1 MAMVGGDYAPPTP
14 TGHNRADH
22 PQLEIPQLII
32 RSADDVTGTEHDV
45 SGDHWRSRRILTA
58 ADHMGYSL
66 NDVLIDPGFELELEY
81 RHHLEA
87 CYVVSGRMEVTDAA
101 TGREHMVGPGGVYAL
116 DQYDRHTAR
125 SAGGARLV
133 CIFNPALRG
142 TERHVDG
149 GYESSDS

>member
-1 MAMVGGDYAPPTP
+1 M
-14 TGHNRADH
+14 
-22 PQLEIPQLII
+22 II

-45 SGDHWRSRRILTA
+45 SGPGWRSRRILTA
-58 ADHMGYSL
+58 ADKMGFSL
-66 NDVLIDPGFELELEY
+66 NDVLIEPGFGLDLEY

-87 CYVVSGRMEVTDAA
+87 CYVVSGQMEVTVTA
-101 TGREHMVGPGGVYAL
+101 TGQEHAIGPGGVYAG
-116 DQYDRHTAR
+116 DQHDAHTAR

-149 GYESSDS
+149 GYEPSEPSLED

>member
-1 MAMVGGDYAPPTP
+1 M
-14 TGHNRADH
+14 
-22 PQLEIPQLII
+22 II

-45 SGDHWRSRRILTA
+45 SGPGWRSRRILTA
-58 ADHMGYSL
+58 ADQMGYSL
-66 NDVLIDPGFELELEY
+66 NDVLIEPGFELELEY

-87 CYVVSGRMEVTDAA
+87 CYVVAGGMEVTVTA
-101 TGREHMVGPGGVYAL
+101 TGREHVLGPGAVYAG
-116 DQYDRHTAR
+116 DQHDAHVAR

-149 GYESSDS
+149 GYEPSED